1 MYLDPAARDFFADW
15 PRAVVGTLDLDFEAM
30 EFPAHPG
37 LTLSIYLAAAGTP
50 AAAGLQLLA
59 SWAATTSRSEAA
71 GA

>member
-1 MYLDPAARDFFADW
+1 
-15 PRAVVGTLDLDFEAM
+15 M

-37 LTLSIYLAAAGTP
+37 LTLLIYSAAAGTP
-50 AAAGLQLLA
+50 AADGRQLLA